1 MRSADYAAHILSSAY
16 IARSGASRKLER
28 GCAARHISDYTAYS
42 VCAENICVNH
52 NVAVNVSC
60 NVIASARIRTIFNR
74 YIRARLYITDNAA
87 RSVFGG
93 GVICAVKGS
102 QNYVCRRLAVT
113 YCSRAAYKTY
123 YAARIIAARC
133 I

>member
-1 MRSADYAAHILSSAY
+1 MRSAYNAANVKRSAY
-16 IARSGASRKLER
+16 IARSGASRNLKR

-42 VCAENICVNH
+42 VCAENVCVNH

-74 YIRARLYITDNAA
+74 YIRARLHIADNAA
-87 RSVFGG
+87 RSVFGS
-93 GVICAVKGS
+93 GVICTVKGS
-102 QNYVCRRLAVT
+102 QNYVCRRLTVT

-123 YAARIIAARC
+123 YTARIIAARC